1 MDKEKTVRVNSE
13 AQFLID
19 LPSEIV
25 IIPIV
30 NSPIFPGMI
39 APIILSEDKYTTE
52 LDNYLSKFNTIALNL
67 VKYKDYSEFPEDT
80 GSEDDEEIEDESID
94 SQDDEAEVELARKK
108 KGAPKR
114 IKIQEER
121 DDFDESES
129 MDEDLRVASDADQ
142 KKEKKT
148 GKKSKR
154 SEKQQPLME
163 PLLTPKDIYKVGVIC
178 KVVKKLKLPDGSV
191 NLLVHGMRRY
201 RAVEYSQESPLL
213 LCRPE
218 VFQDIHEPD
227 EELDAYTRSVINQVK
242 KLSEIN
248 PYFNEEMKL
257 AMLNSPSPGSLADL
271 VAFAL
276 SLDVPEAQDFLET
289 LVVKKRFAKLLVY
302 LKREKDVADIQKKIT
317 DEVNDKVNKY
327 QREYFLREQ
336 LKVIRSELGME
347 EDEKA
352 KDMKKLREGIE
363 AAGLPED
370 AKKVAMEELDRLE
383 SIPDSS
389 PEYNVTRTYLQWMV
403 HLPWTKASE
412 DKVEI
417 EGARKILEKDHY
429 GLEKAK
435 ERILEFLAVRKL
447 KPEYDGTILCLA
459 GPPGVGKTSLGHSI
473 ARALGRKFYRFSLG
487 GMKDEAEI
495 KGHRRTY
502 VGAMPGKI
510 LQALKRVEVNN
521 PVIMLDEIDKIGK
534 SYQGDPASALLEVLD
549 PEQNKTFIDN
559 YLDVSFDLSKVL
571 FIATANYVGEIPE
584 ALLDRMELIELSG
597 YTLEE
602 KLSIATKWV
611 IPKQLKKHGLVT
623 KDLKFSNAVLKAII
637 ADYAREPGVRIMEQ
651 MIAKMCRRAA
661 LEKVS
666 HKKKSQYEPK
676 VTELEKILGPKRFE
690 TDKAQK
696 PLAPGIV
703 TGLAWTAFGGDILFV
718 ESIPLKGKGFKLT
731 GQLGDVMN
739 ESANLAYSFIKK
751 ILQEQIE
758 EEKKKI
764 KAPKKSKT
772 QMKISTT
779 IETSQ
784 SPAKPSEEPQD
795 YLANHEVH
803 LHLPAGA
810 TPKDGPSAGITMALA
825 LYSLATNRKVR
836 GDVAMTG
843 ELSLTGKVLPVGG
856 IKEKVLAAKRAGIK
870 EVILPWQNE
879 KDLKEVPERHRAGL
893 KFFPVKHFDE
903 VLKIALDK

>member
-1 MDKEKTVRVNSE
+1 MAPKEKNAKANAESSGIADTPTEV
-13 AQFLID
+13 
-19 LPSEIV
+19 V

-39 APIILSEDKYTTE
+39 APIILSEDKYTPE
-52 LDNYLSKFNTIALNL
+52 LDSYLGKNNYVALNL
-67 VKYKDYSEFPEDT
+67 VKFKDFGE
-80 GSEDDEEIEDESID
+80 GSEGVLQEMGEEQINYEDE
-94 SQDDEAEVELARKK
+94 DEVYTSLSSLTDLSP
-108 KGAPKR
+108 KG
-114 IKIQEER
+114 I
-121 DDFDESES
+121 
-129 MDEDLRVASDADQ
+129 
-142 KKEKKT
+142 
-148 GKKSKR
+148 
-154 SEKQQPLME
+154 
-163 PLLTPKDIYKVGVIC
+163 TPKDIYKVGVLC
-178 KVVKKLKLPDGSV
+178 KVIKKLKLPDGSV
-191 NLLVHGMRRY
+191 NLLVHGMKRY
-201 RAVEYSQESPLL
+201 RAIEYTSDSPLL
-213 LCRPE
+213 TAKTE
-218 VFQDIHEPD
+218 VFNDIHEPD

-289 LVVKKRFAKLLVY
+289 LIVKKRFAKLLVY

-336 LKVIRSELGME
+336 LKVIRNELGMD
-347 EDEKA
+347 EDDKA
-352 KDMKKLREGIE
+352 KDVKKIREGLE
-363 AAGLPED
+363 EGNLPEE
-370 AKKVAMEELDRLE
+370 AKKAALEELERLD

-389 PEYNVTRTYLQWMV
+389 PEYNVTRTYLNWMV
-403 HLPWTKASE
+403 QLPWDKFSD
-412 DKVEI
+412 DKVDI
-417 EGARKILEKDHY
+417 DSAKKILEKDHY
-429 GLEKAK
+429 GLEKPK
-435 ERILEFLAVRKL
+435 ERIMEFLAVRKL

-473 ARALGRKFYRFSLG
+473 AKALGRKFYRFSLG

-510 LQALKRVEVNN
+510 IQALKRVEVNN
-521 PVIMLDEIDKIGK
+521 PVIMLDEVDKIGK

-559 YLDVSFDLSKVL
+559 YLDVPFDLSKVL

-597 YTLEE
+597 YTIEE
-602 KLSIATKWV
+602 KLSIAIKWV
-611 IPKQLKKHGLVT
+611 IPKQLKKHGLSA
-623 KDLKFSNAVLKAII
+623 KEFSLGAPVLKALIS
-637 ADYAREPGVRIMEQ
+637 DYAREPGVRVMEQ
-651 MIAKMCRRAA
+651 YIAKLCRRAA

-666 HKKKSQYEPK
+666 SKRFKKFSPS
-676 VTELEKILGPKRFE
+676 VADLEKILGSKRFE
-690 TDKAQK
+690 TDKAQQ
-696 PLAPGIV
+696 PLMPGVV
-703 TGLAWTAFGGDILFV
+703 TGLAWTSFGGDILFV

-731 GQLGDVMN
+731 GQLGEVMG
-739 ESANLAYSFIKK
+739 ESANLAYSYVKRV
-751 ILQEQIE
+751 LQSQIE
-758 EEKKKI
+758 EEQ
-764 KAPKKSKT
+764 KKSSQKVSKKAKNV
-772 QMKISTT
+772 QVIPQ
-779 IETSQ
+779 TSNV
-784 SPAKPSEEPQD
+784 PAPNPEEATD
-795 YLANHEVH
+795 FLATHEIH

-825 LYSLATNRKVR
+825 LYSLATHQMVR

-870 EVILPWQNE
+870 QIILPWQNE
-879 KDLKEVPERHRAGL
+879 KDLKEVPERHRKGL
-893 KFFPVKHFDE
+893 KFHPVKHFDE
-903 VLKIALDK
+903 VLKIALKRK

>member
-1 MDKEKTVRVNSE
+1 MAAKDKNAKINHE
-13 AQFLID
+13 AHLLAE
-19 LPSEIV
+19 LPPEVV

-39 APIILSEDKYTTE
+39 APIILSEDKYTPE
-52 LDNYLSKFNTIALNL
+52 LDSYLGKHNYVALNL
-67 VKYKDYSEFPEDT
+67 VKFKDFGDNQEVFQDMD
-80 GSEDDEEIEDESID
+80 GDQLNFEEPNESD
-94 SQDDEAEVELARKK
+94 LQYAASGVGN
-108 KGAPKR
+108 KG
-114 IKIQEER
+114 I
-121 DDFDESES
+121 
-129 MDEDLRVASDADQ
+129 
-142 KKEKKT
+142 
-148 GKKSKR
+148 
-154 SEKQQPLME
+154 
-163 PLLTPKDIYKVGVIC
+163 TPKDIYKVGVLC
-178 KVVKKLKLPDGSV
+178 KVIKKLKLPDGSV
-191 NLLVHGMRRY
+191 NLLVHGMKRY
-201 RAVEYSQESPLL
+201 RAVEYVADTPLL
-213 LCRPE
+213 VARTE
-218 VFQDIHEPD
+218 VFNDIHEPD

-336 LKVIRSELGME
+336 LKVIRNELGMD
-347 EDEKA
+347 EDDKA
-352 KDMKKLREGIE
+352 KDVKKLKEGIE
-363 AAGLPED
+363 EGDLPEE
-370 AKKVAMEELDRLE
+370 AKKAALEELERLE

-389 PEYNVTRTYLQWMV
+389 PEYNVTRTYLNWMV
-403 HLPWTKASE
+403 QLPWNKSSE
-412 DKVEI
+412 DKVDI
-417 EGARKILEKDHY
+417 EAAKKILEKDHY
-429 GLEKAK
+429 GLEKPK
-435 ERILEFLAVRKL
+435 ERIMEFLAVRKL

-459 GPPGVGKTSLGHSI
+459 GPPGVGKTSLGNSI
-473 ARALGRKFYRFSLG
+473 AKALGRKFYRFSLG
-487 GMKDEAEI
+487 GMRDEAEI

-510 LQALKRVEVNN
+510 IQALKRVEVNN

-559 YLDVSFDLSKVL
+559 YLDVPFDLSKVL

-597 YTLEE
+597 YTIEE
-602 KLSIATKWV
+602 KISIANKWV
-611 IPKQLKKHGLVT
+611 IPKQLKKHGLTT
-623 KDLKFSNAVLKAII
+623 KEFGLGMPVLKSLIS
-637 ADYAREPGVRIMEQ
+637 DYAREPGVRVMEQ
-651 MIAKMCRRAA
+651 LIAKLCRRAA

-666 HKKKSQYEPK
+666 SKRFKKFSPT
-676 VTELEKILGPKRFE
+676 VAALEGILGPKRFE

-696 PLAPGIV
+696 PLMPGVV
-703 TGLAWTAFGGDILFV
+703 TGLAWTSFGGDILFV

-731 GQLGDVMN
+731 GQLGEVMG
-739 ESANLAYSFIKK
+739 ESANLAYSYVKR
-751 ILQEQIE
+751 ILQGQLE
-758 EEKKKI
+758 EEQNKSKAAKKKVS
-764 KAPKKSKT
+764 KKST
-772 QMKISTT
+772 VPATPA
-779 IETSQ
+779 TSAVNA
-784 SPAKPSEEPQD
+784 PNPEEATD
-795 YLANHEVH
+795 FLATHEVH

-825 LYSLATNRKVR
+825 LYSLATHQMVR

-870 EVILPWQNE
+870 EIILPWQNE
-879 KDLKEVPERHRAGL
+879 KDLKEVPERHRKGV
-893 KFFPVKHFDE
+893 KFHPVKHFDE
-903 VLKIALDK
+903 VLKIALKRK

>member
-1 MDKEKTVRVNSE
+1 MAPRDKNAKANTQSNVV
-13 AQFLID
+13 AD
-19 LPSEIV
+19 LPHEVV

-39 APIILSEDKYTTE
+39 APIILSEDKYTPE
-52 LDNYLSKFNTIALNL
+52 LDSYLTKSNYVALNL
-67 VKYKDYSEFPEDT
+67 VKFKDFGDNQEGVLQEMDEEQISY
-80 GSEDDEEIEDESID
+80 EDD
-94 SQDDEAEVELARKK
+94 
-108 KGAPKR
+108 
-114 IKIQEER
+114 
-121 DDFDESES
+121 
-129 MDEDLRVASDADQ
+129 DEDDSFVSDLATSTDATM
-142 KKEKKT
+142 K
-148 GKKSKR
+148 GIS
-154 SEKQQPLME
+154 
-163 PLLTPKDIYKVGVIC
+163 PKDIYKVGVLC
-178 KVVKKLKLPDGSV
+178 KVIKKLKLPDGSV

-201 RAVEYSQESPLL
+201 RAVDYISETPLL
-213 LCRPE
+213 IAKTE
-218 VFQDIHEPD
+218 VFSDIHEPD

-289 LVVKKRFAKLLVY
+289 LIVKKRFAKLLVY

-336 LKVIRSELGME
+336 LKVIRNELGMD
-347 EDEKA
+347 EDDKA
-352 KDMKKLREGIE
+352 KDLKKLKDGIE
-363 AAGLPED
+363 ENKLPEE
-370 AKKVAMEELDRLE
+370 AKKAALEELERLE

-389 PEYNVTRTYLQWMV
+389 PEYNVTRTYLNWMV
-403 HLPWTKASE
+403 QLPWNASSD
-412 DKVEI
+412 DKVDI
-417 EGARKILEKDHY
+417 NAAKRILEKDHY
-429 GLEKAK
+429 GLEKPK
-435 ERILEFLAVRKL
+435 ERIMEFLAVRKL
-447 KPEYDGTILCLA
+447 KPEYDGTILCLS

-473 ARALGRKFYRFSLG
+473 AKALGRKFYRFSLG

-510 LQALKRVEVNN
+510 IQALKRVEVNN

-559 YLDVSFDLSKVL
+559 YLDVPFDLSKVL

-597 YTLEE
+597 YTIEE
-602 KLSIATKWV
+602 KISIATKWV
-611 IPKQLKKHGLVT
+611 IPKQLKKHGISAKEFTL
-623 KDLKFSNAVLKAII
+623 SAAVLKALVS
-637 ADYAREPGVRIMEQ
+637 DYAREPGVRVMEQ
-651 MIAKMCRRAA
+651 LIAKLCRHAA
-661 LEKVS
+661 LQKVSNKRFKKYAPAVTEIEKV
-666 HKKKSQYEPK
+666 
-676 VTELEKILGPKRFE
+676 LGSKRFE

-696 PLAPGIV
+696 PLMPGIV
-703 TGLAWTAFGGDILFV
+703 TGLAWTSFGGDILFV

-731 GQLGDVMN
+731 GQLGEVMG
-739 ESANLAYSFIKK
+739 ESANLAYSYVKRV
-751 ILQEQIE
+751 LQSQIE
-758 EEKKKI
+758 SESK
-764 KAPKKSKT
+764 KAPKPKKVSKKSKKDAIPT
-772 QMKISTT
+772 VQVNPLPSHV
-779 IETSQ
+779 
-784 SPAKPSEEPQD
+784 PAPNPEEATD
-795 YLANHEVH
+795 FLATHEIH

-825 LYSLATNRKVR
+825 LYSLATHQMVR

-870 EVILPWQNE
+870 EIILPWQNE
-879 KDLKEVPERHRAGL
+879 KDLKEVPERHRKGM
-893 KFFPVKHFDE
+893 KFHPVKHFDE
-903 VLKIALDK
+903 VLKVALKRK

>member
-1 MDKEKTVRVNSE
+1 MPPKDKAVKANSE
-13 AQFLID
+13 ANVVAE
-19 LPSEIV
+19 LPSEVV

-39 APIILSEDKYTTE
+39 APIILTEDKYTPE
-52 LDNYLSKFNTIALNL
+52 LDSYLTKNNYVALNL
-67 VKYKDYSEFPEDT
+67 VKFKDFGESQEVVQEMGEEQESY
-80 GSEDDEEIEDESID
+80 EDDD
-94 SQDDEAEVELARKK
+94 S
-108 KGAPKR
+108 APMA
-114 IKIQEER
+114 
-121 DDFDESES
+121 SLTS
-129 MDEDLRVASDADQ
+129 ASDITP
-142 KKEKKT
+142 K
-148 GKKSKR
+148 GI
-154 SEKQQPLME
+154 
-163 PLLTPKDIYKVGVIC
+163 TPKDIYKVGVLC
-178 KVVKKLKLPDGSV
+178 KVIKKLKLPDGSV
-191 NLLVHGMRRY
+191 NLLVHGMKRY
-201 RAVEYSQESPLL
+201 RAVEYVVDAPLL
-213 LCRPE
+213 VAKTE
-218 VFQDIHEPD
+218 VFNDIHEPD

-336 LKVIRSELGME
+336 LKVIRNELGLD
-347 EDEKA
+347 EDDKA
-352 KDMKKLREGIE
+352 KDMKKIKEGID
-363 AAGLPED
+363 ANDLPED
-370 AKKVAMEELDRLE
+370 AKKAALEELERLE

-389 PEYNVTRTYLQWMV
+389 PEYNVTRTYLNWMV
-403 HLPWTKASE
+403 QLPWNKATD
-412 DKVEI
+412 DKVDI
-417 EGARKILEKDHY
+417 EGAKKILEKDHY
-429 GLEKAK
+429 GLEKPK
-435 ERILEFLAVRKL
+435 ERIMEFLAVRKL

-473 ARALGRKFYRFSLG
+473 AKALGRKFYRFSLG

-510 LQALKRVEVNN
+510 IQAMKRVEVNN

-534 SYQGDPASALLEVLD
+534 SYQGDPASSLLEVLD

-559 YLDVSFDLSKVL
+559 YLDVPFDLSKVL

-597 YTLEE
+597 YTIEE

-611 IPKQLKKHGLVT
+611 IPKQLKKHGLVS
-623 KDLKFSNAVLKAII
+623 KEFNLSVQVLKALVS
-637 ADYAREPGVRIMEQ
+637 DYAREPGVRVMEQ
-651 MIAKMCRRAA
+651 LVAKLCRRAA

-666 HKKKSQYEPK
+666 SKRFKKFSPT
-676 VTELEKILGPKRFE
+676 VADLEKILGPKRFE
-690 TDKAQK
+690 SDKAQK
-696 PLAPGIV
+696 PLSPGIV
-703 TGLAWTAFGGDILFV
+703 TGLAWTAFGGDILFI
-718 ESIPLKGKGFKLT
+718 ETIPLKGRGFKLT
-731 GQLGDVMN
+731 GQLGDVMS
-739 ESANLAYSFIKK
+739 ESANLAYSYVKK
-751 ILQEQIE
+751 ILQAQIE
-758 EEKKKI
+758 AEEAKKKPV
-764 KAPKKSKT
+764 KKKTPSKKVDTPAAVQAPAV
-772 QMKISTT
+772 
-779 IETSQ
+779 
-784 SPAKPSEEPQD
+784 PAPNAEEAND
-795 YLANHEVH
+795 YLAKHEIH

-825 LYSLATNRKVR
+825 LYSLATNQMVR

-856 IKEKVLAAKRAGIK
+856 IKEKILAAKRAGIK
-870 EVILPWQNE
+870 TIILPWQNE
-879 KDLKEVPERHRAGL
+879 KDLKEVPERHRKGM

-903 VLKIALDK
+903 VLKIALKPGKVRA

>member
-1 MDKEKTVRVNSE
+1 MAPKEKNAKANAESSGIADTPTEV
-13 AQFLID
+13 
-19 LPSEIV
+19 V

-39 APIILSEDKYTTE
+39 APIILSEDKYTPE
-52 LDNYLSKFNTIALNL
+52 LDSYLGKNNYVALNL
-67 VKYKDYSEFPEDT
+67 VKFKDFGE
-80 GSEDDEEIEDESID
+80 GSEGVLQEMGEEQINYEDE
-94 SQDDEAEVELARKK
+94 DEVYTSLSSLTDLSP
-108 KGAPKR
+108 KG
-114 IKIQEER
+114 I
-121 DDFDESES
+121 
-129 MDEDLRVASDADQ
+129 
-142 KKEKKT
+142 
-148 GKKSKR
+148 
-154 SEKQQPLME
+154 
-163 PLLTPKDIYKVGVIC
+163 TPKDIYKVGVLC
-178 KVVKKLKLPDGSV
+178 KVIKKLKLPDGSV
-191 NLLVHGMRRY
+191 NLLVHGMKRY
-201 RAVEYSQESPLL
+201 RAIEYTSDSPLL
-213 LCRPE
+213 TAKTE
-218 VFQDIHEPD
+218 VFNDIHEPD

-289 LVVKKRFAKLLVY
+289 LIVKKRFAKLLVY

-336 LKVIRSELGME
+336 LKVIRNELGMD
-347 EDEKA
+347 EDDKA
-352 KDMKKLREGIE
+352 KDVKKIREGLE
-363 AAGLPED
+363 EGNLPEE
-370 AKKVAMEELDRLE
+370 AKKAALEELERLD

-389 PEYNVTRTYLQWMV
+389 PEYNVTRTYLNWMV
-403 HLPWTKASE
+403 QLPWDKSSD
-412 DKVEI
+412 DKVDI
-417 EGARKILEKDHY
+417 DSAKKILEKDHY
-429 GLEKAK
+429 GLEKPK
-435 ERILEFLAVRKL
+435 ERIMEFLAVRKL

-473 ARALGRKFYRFSLG
+473 AKALGRKFYRFSLG

-510 LQALKRVEVNN
+510 IQALKRVEVNN
-521 PVIMLDEIDKIGK
+521 PVIMLDEVDKIGK

-559 YLDVSFDLSKVL
+559 YLDVPFDLSKVL

-597 YTLEE
+597 YTIEE
-602 KLSIATKWV
+602 KLSIAIKWV
-611 IPKQLKKHGLVT
+611 IPKQLKKHGLAA
-623 KDLKFSNAVLKAII
+623 KEFSLGAPVLKALIS
-637 ADYAREPGVRIMEQ
+637 DYAREPGVRVMEQ
-651 MIAKMCRRAA
+651 YIAKLCRRAA

-666 HKKKSQYEPK
+666 SKRFKKFSPS
-676 VTELEKILGPKRFE
+676 VADLEKILGSKRFE
-690 TDKAQK
+690 TDKAQQ
-696 PLAPGIV
+696 PLMPGVV
-703 TGLAWTAFGGDILFV
+703 TGLAWTSFGGDILFV

-731 GQLGDVMN
+731 GQLGEVMG
-739 ESANLAYSFIKK
+739 ESANLAYSYVKRV
-751 ILQEQIE
+751 LQSQIE
-758 EEKKKI
+758 EEQ
-764 KAPKKSKT
+764 KKSSQKVSKKAKNV
-772 QMKISTT
+772 QVIPQ
-779 IETSQ
+779 TSNV
-784 SPAKPSEEPQD
+784 PAPNPEEATD
-795 YLANHEVH
+795 FLATHEIH

-825 LYSLATNRKVR
+825 LYSLATHQMVR

-870 EVILPWQNE
+870 QIILPWQNE
-879 KDLKEVPERHRAGL
+879 KDLKEVPERHRKGL
-893 KFFPVKHFDE
+893 KFHPVKHFDE
-903 VLKIALDK
+903 VLKIALKRR